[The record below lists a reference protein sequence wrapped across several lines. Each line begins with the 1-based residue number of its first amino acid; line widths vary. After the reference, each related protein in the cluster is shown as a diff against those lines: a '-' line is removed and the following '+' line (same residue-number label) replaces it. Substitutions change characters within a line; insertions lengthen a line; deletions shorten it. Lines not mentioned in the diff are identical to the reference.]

1 MVDLLSVSWRPIKE
15 PRGMIRLIQI
25 LFAIIAFA
33 TTSGFDSTAK
43 LTVKCGEPPAPGP
56 SFEFHVKYPF
66 SDEFKLTTL
75 KACNASDEKSPFL
88 SNASIAKFE
97 EATSSQFWVTTGVLS
112 MLYASGIVVVYVF
125 APTTYAENKLVPFV
139 DLVLTVVLTGFW
151 FLGWCSWVAN
161 YGNVKSAYY
170 DSPKLYCNE
179 MAGSDCS
186 VSGVNFGKLVV
197 SLIAGFGDVML
208 WGASCWFV
216 FKETAFHQTATEGTL
231 PGYTNHNQQI
241 PSPS

>member
-33 TTSGFDSTAK
+33 TTSGFDATAK
-43 LTVKCGEPPAPGP
+43 ITVAKCGLDTLKSVEYKVAYPFRDDA
-56 SFEFHVKYPF
+56 EFHP
-66 SDEFKLTTL
+66 
-75 KACNASDEKSPFL
+75 
-88 SNASIAKFE
+88 AKNCGTQDIPKDQKFVVSFNE
-97 EATSSQFWVTTGVLS
+97 PTSSQFWVTTGCLS
-112 MLYASGIVVVYVF
+112 MLYATAIVVVYVF
-125 APTTYAENKLVPFV
+125 APTTYSENKLVPFV

-161 YGNVKSAYY
+161 YGNIKNAYY
-170 DSPKLYCNE
+170 DSAKGYCDYI
-179 MAGSDCS
+179 GGTDCS

-197 SLIAGFGDVML
+197 SLIAGFGDIML

-216 FKETAFHQTATEGTL
+216 FKETAFHQTPEEGSL